1 MYLFEIIVLIAV
13 TVLLPI
19 VPAYILYKSL
29 PTGKT
34 IVTGPFKGLNIQLTG
49 AFAGYFLV
57 VLVVFGFI
65 ELRIKEKCEIWHVT
79 GHIELENNS
88 SAAEIE
94 HILVSIRPP
103 LWKVN
108 PDGKFSVDILVKPG
122 ATGEPDWPLLAFD
135 HPSGK
140 YEMIPIDTSTK
151 EYPFG
156 LPLYKKKHHKFVK
169 EVVITDPLILK
180 KKQRQ

>member
-1 MYLFEIIVLIAV
+1 MYLFEIVIFIMV
-13 TVLLPI
+13 TILLPI
-19 VPAYILYKSL
+19 IPAYILYKAL
-29 PTGKT
+29 PIGKA

-65 ELRIKEKCEIWHVT
+65 ELRIREKCQIWHVT
-79 GHIELENNS
+79 GHIELENNPS
-88 SAAEIE
+88 PTEIE

-122 ATGEPDWPLLAFD
+122 ATGELDWPLLSFD
-135 HPSGK
+135 HPSDE

-156 LPLYKKKHHKFVK
+156 LPPYKKKLHKFLR

-180 KKQRQ
+180 KKQVQ